1 MHGWGI
7 SPNKK
12 RNNKQEQ
19 KICLKLIYS
28 IKANT
33 IINFFSKC
41 FVTFLKNSIKYVAS
55 RALSGAISGVL
66 KVALLRAMAI
76 QSTFSDDFFK

>member
-12 RNNKQEQ
+12 RNNKQEK

-41 FVTFLKNSIKYVAS
+41 FVTFLKNSTKYVAS